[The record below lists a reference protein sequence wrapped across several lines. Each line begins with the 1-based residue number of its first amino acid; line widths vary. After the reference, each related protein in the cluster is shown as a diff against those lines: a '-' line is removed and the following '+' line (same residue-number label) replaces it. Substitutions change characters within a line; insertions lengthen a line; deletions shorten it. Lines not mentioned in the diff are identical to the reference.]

1 MSSRMGGESGGLAAL
16 QSLLGTSSDNVK
28 AGLVCISQAPTEF
41 LSGACPGPLDM
52 FPVNPDVLLPGPG
65 SV

>member
-41 LSGACPGPLDM
+41 LSGACPGPASM
-52 FPVNPDVLLPGPG
+52 RVL
-65 SV
+65 